1 MPGFSRRRAK
11 IAALARAGVAPAFSA
26 PGAISAS
33 ADFALKGDLSHVSR
47 RNLLAEDDWFCTWM
61 RKTYVTCPASSG
73 CAAADG
79 CVNDATEGCIA
90 DYATRYGPGTTDDS
104 AASVLASPY
113 MACYLDRTSSSCVDS
128 SMSNYL
134 TEVTTCD
141 GLTTEATCNA
151 ATATHC
157 NWETGTG
164 CAHDAGAYAQTNC
177 PVLFA
182 EVSGPSR
189 RRRRR
194 RRFRPWRRR
203 RRTRRTR
210 RRSARCA
217 ARRAG
222 RRSWAT
228 RATRRRMSGR
238 GRAASPSS
246 SRRRPGGSARSSP
259 RRSSGAC

>member
-1 MPGFSRRRAK
+1 MPGFSRRRAM
-11 IAALARAGVAPAFSA
+11 ISALALAGVAPAFSA

-104 AASVLASPY
+104 AASILASPY

-134 TEVTTCD
+134 TEVTTCA

-157 NWETGTG
+157 NWETDGTG
-164 CAHDAGAYAQTNC
+164 CAHDAGAYTQTNC

-182 EVSGPSR
+182 QVSGATSPR
-189 RRRRR
+189 L
-194 RRFRPWRRR
+194 PG
-203 RRTRRTR
+203 
-210 RRSARCA
+210 AAVACA
-217 ARRAG
+217 AGVVAA
-222 RRSWAT
+222 AT
-228 RATRRRMSGR
+228 LFA
-238 GRAASPSS
+238 
-246 SRRRPGGSARSSP
+246 
-259 RRSSGAC
+259 